1 MLLVQLHPRLLLL
14 PLHPLNVLLHLH
26 NLRLQLLVR
35 FEQPLDVLVHVCL
48 GLLSNQSLLHAVA
61 NRTVVQCLV
70 LVLDHAVLISDS
82 HEQVA
87 PLRAIDRDLANDLIE
102 TLRVDLLANRA
113 NAGVTSALV
122 SDLFLE
128 VVFQVGHIKSGR
140 GR

>member
-122 SDLFLE
+122 SDLFL
-128 VVFQVGHIKSGR
+128 
-140 GR
+140 